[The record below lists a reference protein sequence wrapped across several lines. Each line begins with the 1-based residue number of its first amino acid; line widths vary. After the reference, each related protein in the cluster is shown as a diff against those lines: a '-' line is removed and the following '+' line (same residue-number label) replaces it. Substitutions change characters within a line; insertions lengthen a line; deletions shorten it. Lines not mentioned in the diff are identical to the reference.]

1 MNIPEFETPKLTN
14 LGVQVLYLLS
24 LRAAPL
30 VNPSDKILAHALPL
44 SYILGLYRDYIGIIL
59 GYREMETQKQTWH
72 PAQSQRMFDQRSLG
86 GYYYSIMGYI

>member
-30 VNPSDKILAHALPL
+30 VNPSDKILAHALPR
-44 SYILGLYRDYIGIIL
+44 SYILGLCRDYFGIIL
-59 GYREMETQKQTWH
+59 GLYWDTVKWKR
-72 PAQSQRMFDQRSLG
+72 RSRLG
-86 GYYYSIMGYI
+86 TLRRANACLTKGASVVTTTV